1 MRYGSYQVNRLITR
15 RHFNAL
21 TAAAAGSLALSPL
34 QALAADQQNVSAE
47 ASTLYRKSFVLDCNT
62 LASLGIDPERDKLI
76 QAVRESGISAV
87 KSTLGGAAG
96 TFEQAVADIAAADQ
110 LIENRP
116 DVFVKVR
123 TIEEL
128 KRCKPE
134 NRMGI
139 IYSFEA
145 ASPLGDQIDRITLFR
160 GLGVRVMQLC
170 YNRKSPF
177 AVGCLDGETG
187 GLTDL
192 GRQAVAK
199 MNELGVAVD
208 LSHANTQSTAEGI
221 ALSKKPPIITHAGC
235 RAVYMHPR
243 NKEDRELKALADKGG
258 VIGIY
263 MLPFLT
269 ASPKQPM
276 LSDYMQHMEHALK
289 LCGEDHVGVGSDV
302 SFEAFTPDDIK
313 AVEEDVVKRK
323 AAGVSA
329 PGEDRP
335 PYIPDL
341 NTPRKM
347 ELIAD
352 ALLRRGYSAS
362 TTEKVLGSNFV
373 RVFGEIWGK

>member
-1 MRYGSYQVNRLITR
+1 MLTR
-15 RHFNAL
+15 RDFNAL
-21 TAAAAGSLALSPL
+21 AAAATASLAFKLPQSW
-34 QALAADQQNVSAE
+34 AANQPDVLAE
-47 ASTLYRKSFVLDCNT
+47 ASFLYRKSFVLDCNT
-62 LASLGIDPERDKLI
+62 LASLGMDPERDKLI
-76 QAVRESGISAV
+76 QAVRDSGVTAV
-87 KSTLGGAAG
+87 KSTLGGAGG
-96 TFEQAVADIAAADQ
+96 TFEEAVADIAAADQ

-123 TIEEL
+123 TLEEL
-128 KRCKPE
+128 KRCKPD
-134 NRMGI
+134 NRMGVV
-139 IYSFEA
+139 YSFEA

-177 AVGCLDGETG
+177 AVGCLDGDTG

-199 MNELGVAVD
+199 MNQLGIALD

-221 ALSKKPPIITHAGC
+221 AASKKPPIVTHAGC
-235 RAVYMHPR
+235 RTVYMHPR

-269 ASPKQPM
+269 PSPRQPM
-276 LSDYMQHMEHALK
+276 LSDYMQHLEHALK
-289 LCGEDHVGVGSDV
+289 VCGEDHVGVGSDV
-302 SFEAFTPDDIK
+302 PFQTVSSAEIKEMQDDM
-313 AVEEDVVKRK
+313 AKRK
-323 AAGVSA
+323 AAGVGS

-335 PYIPDL
+335 PYIPDM

-352 ALLRRGYSAS
+352 ALLKRGYSSS

-373 RVFGEIWGK
+373 RVFGEIWGN